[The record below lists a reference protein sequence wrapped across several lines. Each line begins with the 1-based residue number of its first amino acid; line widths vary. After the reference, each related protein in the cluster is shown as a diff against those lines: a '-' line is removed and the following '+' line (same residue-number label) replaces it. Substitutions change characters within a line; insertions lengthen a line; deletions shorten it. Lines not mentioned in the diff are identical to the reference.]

1 MEPKSRLQYNQMECV
16 CISHMVSNIQNLRIA
31 HKKYLIKEMSFSEVT
46 EPQIMGLLRMK
57 QSQQRRYLTHTFT
70 KKVEKR
76 MQTHMKLFEEK
87 RALFLS

>member
-46 EPQIMGLLRMK
+46 ATNHGSLENETITAKEIPYSYI
-57 QSQQRRYLTHTFT
+57 Y

-76 MQTHMKLFEEK
+76 MQTHEII
-87 RALFLS
+87 

>member
-1 MEPKSRLQYNQMECV
+1 
-16 CISHMVSNIQNLRIA
+16 
-31 HKKYLIKEMSFSEVT
+31 MSFSEVT